1 MTDMTNTTTGEPP
14 REPALQDSP
23 EAGRLAG
30 ARRAAQ
36 SSLSS
41 DGALHRQAAELLDR
55 LPVVPADPA
64 PWRAAAHD
72 ESASRGAA
80 LLLFR
85 LADEWLALPASV
97 IEEVS
102 PMRAWHTVPG
112 HRQRALL
119 GLVNLR
125 GALVPCVSLG
135 ELLGVQP
142 AAQPLATPA
151 NTWRTSTSRLLA
163 MRHGAHLS
171 AFPVTEVHGTVTPAS
186 SALGTVPATALGA
199 SDGFAHAVLHWRER
213 VVGLLDPAR
222 VGAAFDRSLG

>member
-1 MTDMTNTTTGEPP
+1 MTNMTNTPKP
-14 REPALQDSP
+14 
-23 EAGRLAG
+23 
-30 ARRAAQ
+30 
-36 SSLSS
+36 

-64 PWRAAAHD
+64 PWRTATQSEATT
-72 ESASRGAA
+72 RGAA

-125 GALVPCVSLG
+125 GALVPCLSLG

-142 AAQPLATPA
+142 AAPAVATPS
-151 NTWRTSTSRLLA
+151 NTWRTGMARLLA
-163 MRHGAHLS
+163 MRHGSHLS

-213 VVGLLDPAR
+213 VVGVLDPAR
-222 VGAAFDRSLG
+222 VGAAFDRSLV